1 MIPALI
7 YIHSIF
13 FSETIVNIE
22 YINTR
27 NDYQIARLSG
37 EMDALG
43 CTKIR
48 EELDQILDTELNSNI
63 ALDLSQVSFL
73 DSSGIGLIV
82 FLFKRLKSQSRTL
95 QIIGVQGQPQEL
107 ISMLRIE
114 TAIPVSTAPVLG

>member
-1 MIPALI
+1 M
-7 YIHSIF
+7 
-13 FSETIVNIE
+13 NIE
-22 YINTR
+22 YIDTTH
-27 NDYQIARLSG
+27 DYRIAKLHG

-43 CTKIR
+43 CTEIR
-48 EELDQILDTELNSNI
+48 TELEMIADTGFNDNI

-82 FLFKRLKSQSRTL
+82 FLFKRLKSQSRAL

-114 TAIPVSTAPVLG
+114 SAIPVNTSLNLDR